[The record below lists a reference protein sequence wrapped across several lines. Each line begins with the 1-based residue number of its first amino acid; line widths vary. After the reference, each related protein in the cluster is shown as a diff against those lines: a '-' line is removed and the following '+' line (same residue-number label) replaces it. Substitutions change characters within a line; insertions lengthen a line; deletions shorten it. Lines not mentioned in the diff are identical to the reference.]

1 MCDSCVRR
9 SSPHDPGMNNL
20 ASRSGDVPP
29 SSRHDVSRRQ
39 CLGSVRL
46 TRCGSQRAFS
56 NRIDSCLVPG
66 GKWRRRMMGSSVGVG
81 RVADERQRLPAGGAA
96 CHNNADGTV
105 SGGAGVRGG
114 GRRKSRPSGRTPFSS
129 GNSPSVIV
137 VAAGAPLT
145 FQTRYRGA
153 ACSVLRNNTKKGNL
167 PLGPTLPDQY
177 NLIRQLAVA

>member
-1 MCDSCVRR
+1 
-9 SSPHDPGMNNL
+9 
-20 ASRSGDVPP
+20 
-29 SSRHDVSRRQ
+29 
-39 CLGSVRL
+39 
-46 TRCGSQRAFS
+46 
-56 NRIDSCLVPG
+56 
-66 GKWRRRMMGSSVGVG
+66 MMGSSVGVG

-177 NLIRQLAVA
+177 NLIRQLAVAYLLPVASPTPMRGSRSRHRFSANSRTFSCETLCKCTRRASYSPAP